1 MGSFNNMFYLRI
13 LFFCAV
19 SFFSF
24 QSFASDLQTIDSLLK
39 ASAAVQYDQ
48 KEMAISYVNQAK
60 ELAKRMEDPRLNA
73 RINNQEGTVYY
84 ISGEY
89 ELALRRYLL
98 AYEFAVQAE
107 AVIEKEIALNGRG
120 LVLMVE
126 GEYEV
131 AKGIFEECLAINHSL
146 NDSVRLA
153 KNHFNLGILQNES
166 GDLELSMNHLN
177 AASDYLTN
185 FPNKHLNLMVNNRT
199 AKVYHE
205 MGDLDKASEKYIMVL
220 QDSLT
225 LSNWEK
231 TFALTGLAQLKF
243 EDESID
249 EALALGKAAYGTAV
263 IHGAHWDLQ
272 KVTQLLS
279 EIYNKQKKFGQA
291 YHFLSLSKAYGDSL
305 YNEEKSRQIARL
317 QLKLTQAENERLKV
331 ESEKDQALLKQRN
344 RLLIF
349 LSLLVLFSSF
359 AIYFFRKN
367 VILKER
373 FNASLQKKNRAIEK
387 QKHHIDQQ
395 NKSLLEMNLAKT
407 KLLSIISHDLRSPIN
422 SIKQLMELKGKGHL
436 SSEDENEAYGLLAV
450 QIKNTEIM
458 LNELLQWANR
468 QMDGVKPN
476 PTTVNLSQI
485 VTEVL
490 LGYSFQFKTKLLKS
504 DHQIA
509 KNVDIIIDKVQLKII
524 IQNLIGNAIK
534 FTPEHGQIKIYYEA
548 NENFV
553 ICHIEDSGVGI
564 DRKYHEMINGKD
576 YARIPSVRG
585 TANEKGT
592 GLGIL
597 LVKQFVDLNGG
608 NLKMESREG
617 EGTHFILYFKRA

>member
-1 MGSFNNMFYLRI
+1 MKG
-13 LFFCAV
+13 LFFCFISLA
-19 SFFSF
+19 SF
-24 QSFASDLQTIDSLLK
+24 QSFAGDLETIDSLLK
-39 ASAAVQYDQ
+39 ASVAVQYDH
-48 KEMAISYVNQAK
+48 KDKAISYVNQAK
-60 ELAKRMEDPRLNA
+60 ELAGNIDDPKLSA

-89 ELALRRYLL
+89 ELALRRFVL
-98 AYEFAVQAE
+98 AYEYAVQAE
-107 AVIEKEIALNGRG
+107 AVIEKEMALNGRG

-131 AKGIFEECLAINHSL
+131 AKGIFEECIAINHSL

-153 KNHFNLGILQNES
+153 KNHFNLGILQNEL
-166 GDLELSMNHLN
+166 GDLELSMNHLKT
-177 AASDYLTN
+177 ASDFLTN

-205 MGDLDKASEKYIMVL
+205 MGALEKASEKYIDVL

-231 TFALTGLAQLKF
+231 TFALTGLAQIKL
-243 EDESID
+243 ENGSIE
-249 EALALGKAAYGTAV
+249 EALDLGEAAYGTAV

-272 KVTQLLS
+272 NITQLLS
-279 EIYNKQKKFGQA
+279 EIYKKQKEFDKA
-291 YHFLSLSKAYGDSL
+291 YHFLSLSKSYGDSL

-317 QLKLTQAENERLKV
+317 QLKLTQAENENLKV

-349 LSLLVLFSSF
+349 LSLLVLLSGF
-359 AIYFFRKN
+359 AVYFFRKS
-367 VILKER
+367 VRLKEC
-373 FNASLQKKNRAIEK
+373 FNASLQKKNNAIEK
-387 QKHHIDQQ
+387 QKHHIHEQ

-407 KLLSIISHDLRSPIN
+407 KLLGIISHDLRSPIN
-422 SIKQLMELKGKGHL
+422 SIKQLLEMKGKGYF
-436 SSEDENEAYGLLAV
+436 SEEDENEAYELLAV

-476 PTTVNLSQI
+476 PTTVNLSQT

-490 LGYSFQFKTKLLKS
+490 LGYSFQIKTKLLKH
-504 DHQIA
+504 DHQIV
-509 KNVDIIIDKVQLKII
+509 KNTDIIIDKMQLKII
-524 IQNLIGNAIK
+524 FQNLIGNAIK
-534 FTPEHGQIKIYYEA
+534 FTPERGEIKIYYEL

-553 ICHIEDSGVGI
+553 IGHIEDSGVGI
-564 DRKYHEMINGKD
+564 DPKYHELINGKG
-576 YARIPSVRG
+576 YSRIPSARG

-597 LVKQFVDLNGG
+597 LVKQFIDLNGG
-608 NLKMESREG
+608 KFKMKNREG
-617 EGTHFILYFKRA
+617 GGTHFILFFKRD

>member
-1 MGSFNNMFYLRI
+1 M
-13 LFFCAV
+13 
-19 SFFSF
+19 
-24 QSFASDLQTIDSLLK
+24 
-39 ASAAVQYDQ
+39 VQYDH
-48 KEMAISYVNQAK
+48 KEKAISYVSQAK
-60 ELAKRMEDPRLNA
+60 ELAKNIEDPRLNA
-73 RINNQEGTVYY
+73 RINNQEGAVYY

-126 GEYEV
+126 GEYEL
-131 AKGIFEECLAINHSL
+131 AKSIFEECLAINYSL

-153 KNHFNLGILQNES
+153 KNHFNLGILENES
-166 GDLELSMNHLN
+166 GDLKLSMNHLK

-205 MGDLDKASEKYIMVL
+205 MGDLEKASEKYIMVL

-243 EDESID
+243 ESESYN
-249 EALALGKAAYGTAV
+249 EALTLGKAAYGSAV
-263 IHGAHWDLQ
+263 SHGAHWDLE
-272 KVTQLLS
+272 KITQLLS
-279 EIYNKQKKFGQA
+279 EIYKKRKEFEQA

-305 YNEEKSRQIARL
+305 FNEEKSRQIARL
-317 QLKLTQAENERLKV
+317 QLKLTQAENENLKV

-349 LSLLVLFSSF
+349 LSLMVIFSGF

-373 FNASLQKKNRAIEK
+373 FNVSLQKKNKAIEK

-422 SIKQLMELKGKGHL
+422 SIKQLLEMKGKGYF
-436 SSEDENEAYGLLAV
+436 SVEDENEAYELLAV
-450 QIKNTEIM
+450 QIRNTEIM

-476 PTTVNLSQI
+476 PSMVNLPQT

-490 LGYSFQFKTKLLKS
+490 LGYSFQIKTKLLNT

-509 KNVDIIIDKVQLKII
+509 QNIDIIIDKVQLKII

-534 FTPEHGQIKIYYEA
+534 FTPEHGLIKIHYKM

-564 DRKYHEMINGKD
+564 EGKYHEMINGKD

-597 LVKQFVDLNGG
+597 LVKQFLDLNGG
-608 NLKMESREG
+608 DLKMESREG
-617 EGTHFILYFKRA
+617 EGTHFILYFKRIQP

>member
-1 MGSFNNMFYLRI
+1 MGSLSNMFYLKG
-13 LFFCAV
+13 LFFCFISLA
-19 SFFSF
+19 SF
-24 QSFASDLQTIDSLLK
+24 QSFAGDLETIDSLLK
-39 ASAAVQYDQ
+39 ASVAVQYDH
-48 KEMAISYVNQAK
+48 KDKAISYVNQAK
-60 ELAKRMEDPRLNA
+60 ELAGNIDDPKLSA

-89 ELALRRYLL
+89 ELALRRFVL
-98 AYEFAVQAE
+98 AYEYAVQAE
-107 AVIEKEIALNGRG
+107 AVIEKEMALNGRG

-131 AKGIFEECLAINHSL
+131 AKGIFEECIAINHSL

-153 KNHFNLGILQNES
+153 KNHFNLGILQNEL
-166 GDLELSMNHLN
+166 GDLELSMNHLKT
-177 AASDYLTN
+177 ASDFLTN
-185 FPNKHLNLMVNNRT
+185 FPDKHLNLMVNNRT

-205 MGDLDKASEKYIMVL
+205 MGALEKASEKYIDVL

-231 TFALTGLAQLKF
+231 TFALTGLAQIKF
-243 EDESID
+243 ENGSIE
-249 EALALGKAAYGTAV
+249 EALDLGEAAYGTAV

-272 KVTQLLS
+272 NITQLLS
-279 EIYNKQKKFGQA
+279 EIYKKQKEFDKA
-291 YHFLSLSKAYGDSL
+291 YHFLSLSKSYGDSL

-317 QLKLTQAENERLKV
+317 QLKLTQAENENLKV

-349 LSLLVLFSSF
+349 LSLLVLLSGF
-359 AIYFFRKN
+359 AVYFFRKS
-367 VILKER
+367 VRLKER
-373 FNASLQKKNRAIEK
+373 FNASLQKKNNAIEK
-387 QKHHIDQQ
+387 QKHHIHEQ

-407 KLLSIISHDLRSPIN
+407 KLLGIISHDLRSPIN
-422 SIKQLMELKGKGHL
+422 SIKQLLEMKGKGYF
-436 SSEDENEAYGLLAV
+436 SEEDENEAYELLAV

-476 PTTVNLSQI
+476 PTTVNLSQT

-490 LGYSFQFKTKLLKS
+490 LGYSFQIKTKLLKH
-504 DHQIA
+504 DHQIV
-509 KNVDIIIDKVQLKII
+509 KNTDIIIDKMQLKII
-524 IQNLIGNAIK
+524 FQNLIGNAIK
-534 FTPEHGQIKIYYEA
+534 FTPERGEIKIYYEL

-553 ICHIEDSGVGI
+553 IGHIEDSGVGI
-564 DRKYHEMINGKD
+564 DPKYHELINGKG
-576 YARIPSVRG
+576 YSRIPSARG

-597 LVKQFVDLNGG
+597 LVKQFIDLNGG
-608 NLKMESREG
+608 KFKMKNREG
-617 EGTHFILYFKRA
+617 GGTHFILFFKRD

>member
-1 MGSFNNMFYLRI
+1 MGILSNMFYLKG
-13 LFFCAV
+13 LFFCFISLA
-19 SFFSF
+19 SF
-24 QSFASDLQTIDSLLK
+24 QSFAGDLETIDSLLK
-39 ASAAVQYDQ
+39 ASVAVQYDH
-48 KEMAISYVNQAK
+48 KDKAISYVNQAK
-60 ELAKRMEDPRLNA
+60 ELAGNIDDPKLSA

-89 ELALRRYLL
+89 ELALRRFVL
-98 AYEFAVQAE
+98 AYEYAVQAE
-107 AVIEKEIALNGRG
+107 AVIEKEMALNGRG

-131 AKGIFEECLAINHSL
+131 AKGIFEECIAINHSL

-153 KNHFNLGILQNES
+153 KNHFNLGILQNEL
-166 GDLELSMNHLN
+166 GDLELSMNHLKT
-177 AASDYLTN
+177 ASDFLTN

-205 MGDLDKASEKYIMVL
+205 MGALEKASEKYIDVL

-231 TFALTGLAQLKF
+231 TFALTGLAQIKL
-243 EDESID
+243 ENGSIE
-249 EALALGKAAYGTAV
+249 EALDLGEAAYGTAV

-272 KVTQLLS
+272 NITQLLS
-279 EIYNKQKKFGQA
+279 EIYKKQKEFDKA
-291 YHFLSLSKAYGDSL
+291 YHFLSLSKSYGDSL

-317 QLKLTQAENERLKV
+317 QLKLTQAENENLKV

-349 LSLLVLFSSF
+349 LSLLVLLSGF
-359 AIYFFRKN
+359 AVYFFRKS
-367 VILKER
+367 VRLKEC
-373 FNASLQKKNRAIEK
+373 FNASLQKKNNAIEK
-387 QKHHIDQQ
+387 QKHHIHEQ

-407 KLLSIISHDLRSPIN
+407 KLLGIISHDLRSPIN
-422 SIKQLMELKGKGHL
+422 SIKQLLEMKGKGYF
-436 SSEDENEAYGLLAV
+436 SEEDENEAYELLAV

-476 PTTVNLSQI
+476 PTTVNLSQT

-490 LGYSFQFKTKLLKS
+490 LGYSFQIKTKLLKH
-504 DHQIA
+504 DHQIV
-509 KNVDIIIDKVQLKII
+509 KNTDIIIDKMQLKII
-524 IQNLIGNAIK
+524 FQNLIGNAIK
-534 FTPEHGQIKIYYEA
+534 FTPERGEIKIYYEL

-553 ICHIEDSGVGI
+553 IGHIEDSGVGI
-564 DRKYHEMINGKD
+564 DPKYHELINGKG
-576 YARIPSVRG
+576 YSRIPSARG

-597 LVKQFVDLNGG
+597 LVKQFIDLNGG
-608 NLKMESREG
+608 KFKMKNREG
-617 EGTHFILYFKRA
+617 GGTHFILFFKRD

>member
-1 MGSFNNMFYLRI
+1 MDSFISMCYFKI
-13 LFFCAV
+13 LFFYV
-19 SFFSF
+19 LSLFSIH
-24 QSFASDLQTIDSLLK
+24 SFANELQVIDSLLK
-39 ASAAVQYDQ
+39 ASVSAQYDQ
-48 KEMAISYVNQAK
+48 KKVAISYVNQAK
-60 ELAKRMEDPRLNA
+60 DLAKNIDDPRLNA

-84 ISGEY
+84 ISGDY
-89 ELALRRYLL
+89 ELALRRYLS
-98 AYEFAVQAE
+98 AYDYAVQAD

-131 AKGIFEECLAINHSL
+131 AKEIFEECIAINRSM

-153 KNHFNLGILQNES
+153 KNHFNLGILQNET
-166 GDLELSMNHLN
+166 GELELSMNHLKT
-177 AASDYLTN
+177 AVDFLTN
-185 FPNKHLNLMVNNRT
+185 FPKKHLNLMVNNRM

-205 MGDLDKASEKYIMVL
+205 MGALDKASEKFTKVL
-220 QDSLT
+220 QDSLR

-243 EDESID
+243 EDGSID
-249 EALALGKAAYGTAV
+249 EALSLGQAAYSSGM

-272 KVTQLLS
+272 KITQLLS
-279 EIYNKQKKFGQA
+279 DIYKKEKEFDQA

-317 QLKLTQAENERLKV
+317 QLKLTQVENENLKV
-331 ESEKDQALLKQRN
+331 EKEKGLVLIKQRN

-349 LSLLVLFSSF
+349 LSLLVLFLGF

-367 VILKER
+367 IILKER
-373 FNASLQKKNRAIEK
+373 FNASLQKKNKAIEK
-387 QKHHIDQQ
+387 QKQHIDEQ
-395 NKSLLEMNLAKT
+395 NKTLLEMNLTKT

-422 SIKQLMELKGKGHL
+422 SIKQLLEMKGKGYF
-436 SSEDENEAYGLLAV
+436 SEADENEAYELLAV

-476 PTTVNLSQI
+476 PTSVNLSHT

-490 LGYSFQFKTKLLKS
+490 VGYSFQLRTKLLNA

-509 KNVDIIIDKVQLKII
+509 KNVNIIIDKVQLKII

-534 FTPEHGQIKIYYEA
+534 FTPENGQIKIYYET
-548 NENFV
+548 NDNHV
-553 ICHIEDSGVGI
+553 IFHIEDSGVGI
-564 DRKYHEMINGKD
+564 DSKYHEMINGKD
-576 YARIPSVRG
+576 YTRIPSVRG

-592 GLGIL
+592 GLGIF

-608 NLKMESREG
+608 KLKMESKEG
-617 EGTHFILYFKRA
+617 EGTHFILYFLRA

>member
-1 MGSFNNMFYLRI
+1 MFYLKG
-13 LFFCAV
+13 LFFCFISLA
-19 SFFSF
+19 SF
-24 QSFASDLQTIDSLLK
+24 QSFAGDLETIDSLLK
-39 ASAAVQYDQ
+39 ASVAVQYDH
-48 KEMAISYVNQAK
+48 KDKAISYVNQAK
-60 ELAKRMEDPRLNA
+60 ELAGNIDDPKLSA

-89 ELALRRYLL
+89 ELALRRFVL
-98 AYEFAVQAE
+98 AYEYAVQAE
-107 AVIEKEIALNGRG
+107 AVIEKEMALNGRG

-131 AKGIFEECLAINHSL
+131 AKGIFEECIAINHSL

-153 KNHFNLGILQNES
+153 KNHFNLGILQNEL
-166 GDLELSMNHLN
+166 GDLELSMNHLKT
-177 AASDYLTN
+177 ASDFLTN
-185 FPNKHLNLMVNNRT
+185 FPDKHLNLMVNNRT

-205 MGDLDKASEKYIMVL
+205 MGALEKASEKYIDVL

-231 TFALTGLAQLKF
+231 TFALTGLAQIKF
-243 EDESID
+243 ENGSIE
-249 EALALGKAAYGTAV
+249 EALDLGEAAYGTAV

-272 KVTQLLS
+272 NITQLLS
-279 EIYNKQKKFGQA
+279 EIYKKQKEFDKA
-291 YHFLSLSKAYGDSL
+291 YHFLSLSKSYGDSL

-317 QLKLTQAENERLKV
+317 QLKLTQAENENLKV

-349 LSLLVLFSSF
+349 LSLLVLLSGF
-359 AIYFFRKN
+359 AVYFFRKS
-367 VILKER
+367 VRLKER
-373 FNASLQKKNRAIEK
+373 FNASLQKKNNAIEK
-387 QKHHIDQQ
+387 QKHHIHEQ

-407 KLLSIISHDLRSPIN
+407 KLLGIISHDLRSPIN
-422 SIKQLMELKGKGHL
+422 SIKQLLEMKGKGYF
-436 SSEDENEAYGLLAV
+436 SEEDENEAYELLAV

-476 PTTVNLSQI
+476 PTTVNLSQT

-490 LGYSFQFKTKLLKS
+490 LGYSFQIKTKLLKH
-504 DHQIA
+504 DHQIV
-509 KNVDIIIDKVQLKII
+509 KNTDIIIDKMQLKII
-524 IQNLIGNAIK
+524 FQNLIGNAIK
-534 FTPEHGQIKIYYEA
+534 FTPERGEIKIYYEL

-553 ICHIEDSGVGI
+553 IGHIEDSGVGI
-564 DRKYHEMINGKD
+564 DPKYHELINGKG
-576 YARIPSVRG
+576 YSRIPSARG

-597 LVKQFVDLNGG
+597 LVKQFIDLNGG
-608 NLKMESREG
+608 KFKMKNREG
-617 EGTHFILYFKRA
+617 GGTHFILFFKRD

>member
-1 MGSFNNMFYLRI
+1 MGSFINMFYLKI

-19 SFFSF
+19 TLIPS
-24 QSFASDLQTIDSLLK
+24 QSIANDIATIDSLLK
-39 ASAAVQYDQ
+39 ASAAAQYDH
-48 KEMAISYVNQAK
+48 KEIAISYVNQAK
-60 ELAKRMEDPRLNA
+60 ELVKSIADPKLNA

-89 ELALRRYLL
+89 ELALRRFLS
-98 AYEFAVQAE
+98 AYEFAVKAE
-107 AVIEKEIALNGRG
+107 ADVEKEIALNGRG

-126 GEYEV
+126 GEHEV
-131 AKGIFEECLAINHSL
+131 AKEIFEECLSINHSL
-146 NDSVRLA
+146 NDSVRIA
-153 KNHFNLGILQNES
+153 KNHFNLGILQNEL
-166 GDLELSMNHLN
+166 GDLELSMNHLRT
-177 AASDYLTN
+177 ASDFLIN
-185 FPNKHLNLMVNNRT
+185 FPQKHLNLMVNNRT

-205 MGDLDKASEKYIMVL
+205 MGELKKASEKYNSVL
-220 QDSLT
+220 QDSLA

-243 EDESID
+243 ESGSID
-249 EALALGKAAYGTAV
+249 EALSLGRAAYGTAV
-263 IHGAHWDLQ
+263 THGAHWDL
-272 KVTQLLS
+272 KNITQLLS
-279 EIYNKQKKFGQA
+279 QIYKKQKEFDQA

-305 YNEEKSRQIARL
+305 YNEDKSRQIARL
-317 QLKLTQAENERLKV
+317 QLKLTQAENENLKV

-349 LSLLVLFSSF
+349 LSLLVLFSGF

-373 FNASLQKKNRAIEK
+373 FNASLQKKNKAIEK
-387 QKHHIDQQ
+387 QKLHIDQQ

-422 SIKQLMELKGKGHL
+422 SIKQLLEMKGKGYFNE
-436 SSEDENEAYGLLAV
+436 EDENEAYELLAG
-450 QIKNTEIM
+450 QIRNTEIM

-476 PTTVNLSQI
+476 PSMVNLPQI

-490 LGYSFQFKTKLLKS
+490 QGYSFQIKTKLLKTE
-504 DHQIA
+504 HQIV
-509 KNVDIIIDKVQLKII
+509 KNMDIMIDKVQLKII
-524 IQNLIGNAIK
+524 IQNIIGNAIK
-534 FTPEHGQIKIYYEA
+534 FTPEDGIIKIHYEL
-548 NENFV
+548 NDNFAL
-553 ICHIEDSGVGI
+553 CHIEDSGIGI
-564 DRKYHEMINGKD
+564 DSKYHGMINGKD

-592 GLGIL
+592 GLGLL
-597 LVKQFVDLNGG
+597 LVKQFLELNGG
-608 NLKMESREG
+608 NLIMESREG
-617 EGTHFILYFKRA
+617 EGTHFILYFKQA